1 MSEKIVQTAGRE
13 KLGEFA
19 PMFAHLKF
27 LAKKQAMNGVSLF
40 QMKNMKR

>member
-13 KLGEFA
+13 ELEEFV

-27 LAKKQAMNGVSLF
+27 LVKKQAMKGVSLF